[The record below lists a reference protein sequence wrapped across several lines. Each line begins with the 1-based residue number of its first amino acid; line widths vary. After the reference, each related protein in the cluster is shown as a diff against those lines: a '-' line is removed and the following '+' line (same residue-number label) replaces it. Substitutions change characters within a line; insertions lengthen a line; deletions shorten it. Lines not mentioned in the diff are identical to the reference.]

1 MGNHLFN
8 IQQFFT
14 IVLAAKWFAA
24 FAKGCSVVSNVPMVA
39 SVLMIVALT
48 FERHFAICN
57 PHKYRIH
64 LRTVPR

>member
-1 MGNHLFN
+1 MFVRKLTFEHFSFSHPAWFL
-8 IQQFFT
+8 T
-14 IVLAAKWFAA
+14 LAKRS
-24 FAKGCSVVSNVPMVA
+24 SVISNFPMVA